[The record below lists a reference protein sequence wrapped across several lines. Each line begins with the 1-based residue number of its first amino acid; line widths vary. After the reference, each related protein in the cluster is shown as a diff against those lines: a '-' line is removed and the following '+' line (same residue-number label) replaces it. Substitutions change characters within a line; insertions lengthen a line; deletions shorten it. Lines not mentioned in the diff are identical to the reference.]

1 MTFRIG
7 VHLPGEVTSDPL
19 TGRLPSAAQRVRETV
34 EQAVLAEQVGLDVFG
49 VGEQH
54 RGDFVSSSPAV
65 LLSAVAARTATIR
78 LTSAVTG
85 LAALDPVRVF
95 EDFATLDLVS
105 GGRAEVIAGRG
116 AFLDA
121 FPLFGLYLEDHAA
134 LFAEKLDLFLALRD
148 EHPLTWLG
156 RFRTPL
162 HEADVAPRPVQE
174 RLPVSVGVGSTPTAG
189 ALAGRMGLPLALVVL
204 LGRIDSALG
213 VRDAHHLAA
222 VEAGLD
228 PATLPTTVVGHG
240 YLAATAQQ
248 ARRTMHAHLPHGL
261 QENGRVRG
269 GTGAGGGALERVYL
283 DDQASAAGALVVG
296 SPAQVVDK
304 VMRQHELYGHTRLLL
319 DLGVG
324 GVPQRELLAAIELLG
339 TEVAPVLR
347 RELAGTGAL
356 TT

>member
-1 MTFRIG
+1 MTFQIG
-7 VHLPGEVTSDPL
+7 VHTGGAVTSDPA
-19 TGRLPSAAQRVRETV
+19 TGRLPSARQRVRDVV

-65 LLSAVAARTATIR
+65 LLSGVASRTSTIR
-78 LTSAVTG
+78 LTSAVTA

-116 AFLDA
+116 SFLDA
-121 FPLFGLYLEDHAA
+121 LPLFGLHLEDHAA
-134 LFAEKLDLFLALRD
+134 LFAEKLDLLLCLRD
-148 EHPLTWLG
+148 EHPITWQG

-162 HEADVAPRPVQE
+162 HEADVAPRPVQQ

-222 VEAGLD
+222 VEAGHD

-248 ARRTMHAHLPHGL
+248 ARQAMHTHLPHGL

-269 GTGAGGGALERVYL
+269 GNGAAGSALERVYL

-296 SPAQVVDK
+296 SPQQVVDK
-304 VMRQHELYGHTRLLL
+304 VMRQHELYEHSRLLL
-319 DLGVG
+319 DLGLG
-324 GVPQRELLAAIELLG
+324 GVPQREQLAAIELLG
-339 TEVAPVLR
+339 TQVAPVLR
-347 RELAGTGAL
+347 REISTAGAL